1 MHPHCQ
7 SSAIA
12 HNISIFIYHAA
23 TTPPPQSSLHPPP
36 SQLYTADPLT
46 VYGSQ
51 DDPGVVVR
59 YDVSVAV
66 FGLVDFQV

>member
-1 MHPHCQ
+1 MRQNRDPPP
-7 SSAIA
+7 
-12 HNISIFIYHAA
+12 
-23 TTPPPQSSLHPPP
+23 TTPTSG
-36 SQLYTADPLT
+36 QLYAADPLT
-46 VYGSQ
+46 VYRSQ

>member
-1 MHPHCQ
+1 M
-7 SSAIA
+7 
-12 HNISIFIYHAA
+12 YHAA
-23 TTPPPQSSLHPPP
+23 ATPPPPEFPSPSLPSSPDQHHA
-36 SQLYTADPLT
+36 ADPLT
-46 VYGSQ
+46 VYRSQ